1 MSRTPM
7 KLILTQEVSGL
18 GAPGDVVD
26 VASGYGRNYLIP
38 RGFAMRWTRGAEK
51 QVDLIRRA
59 RSVREIRSLDDAKAA
74 AAELQNL
81 MVRLPRRAGTNGRLF
96 GSVGPADI
104 AERGPCRRRPRTRP
118 SPDRGPRPDQDRRH
132 APGEGPAASGG
143 QCDHRYRGRRSLI
156 TRKPAVLPGDITWGA
171 GGFRMSAQAGCTAR
185 KQALRRPFRTRQRH
199 RVPGDTGPG
208 GHGHATFVRWLV
220 GGAERDR
227 GTASALRWAAR
238 RRR

>member
-51 QVDLIRRA
+51 QVDLIQRA

-81 MVRLPRRAGTNGRLF
+81 PVRLPRRAASL
-96 GSVGPADI
+96 PA
-104 AERGPCRRRPRTRP
+104 
-118 SPDRGPRPDQDRRH
+118 
-132 APGEGPAASGG
+132 
-143 QCDHRYRGRRSLI
+143 
-156 TRKPAVLPGDITWGA
+156 
-171 GGFRMSAQAGCTAR
+171 
-185 KQALRRPFRTRQRH
+185 
-199 RVPGDTGPG
+199 
-208 GHGHATFVRWLV
+208 
-220 GGAERDR
+220 
-227 GTASALRWAAR
+227 
-238 RRR
+238 